1 MEDIFLKYDFDI
13 EICCADTPFVE
24 IDYWFSELSLQY
36 NKSFI
41 AASYASTTIKYAYI
55 NLKRTMSLSDFYGDN
70 IINDDSILDKKAP
83 SSIITPISFV
93 ASGMI
98 SYKVFSEL
106 RGFGNMKDII
116 QINLLTWEVHN
127 FEITKNIS

>member
-1 MEDIFLKYDFDI
+1 MF
-13 EICCADTPFVE
+13 
-24 IDYWFSELSLQY
+24 QY

-41 AASYASTTIKYAYI
+41 AGSYASTTINFAYVDP
-55 NLKRTMSLSDFYGDN
+55 KRTMSLSDFYGDN
-70 IINDDSILDKKAP
+70 MINDDSILDKKAP
-83 SSIITPISFV
+83 SSIMTPIPFM

-116 QINLLTWEVHN
+116 QINLLTWEVNN

>member
-1 MEDIFLKYDFDI
+1 MHI
-13 EICCADTPFVE
+13 
-24 IDYWFSELSLQY
+24 
-36 NKSFI
+36 
-41 AASYASTTIKYAYI
+41 YI
-55 NLKRTMSLSDFYGDN
+55 NSKRTMRFREFYSDN
-70 IINDDSILDKKAP
+70 MINDDSILDKKAS
-83 SSIITPISFV
+83 SSILTPMLFM

-116 QINLLTWEVHN
+116 RINLLTWEVYN

>member
-1 MEDIFLKYDFDI
+1 MRFREFY
-13 EICCADTPFVE
+13 
-24 IDYWFSELSLQY
+24 
-36 NKSFI
+36 
-41 AASYASTTIKYAYI
+41 
-55 NLKRTMSLSDFYGDN
+55 SDN
-70 IINDDSILDKKAP
+70 MINDDSILDKKAP
-83 SSIITPISFV
+83 SSIIIPISFM

-106 RGFGNMKDII
+106 TGFGNMKDII

>member
-1 MEDIFLKYDFDI
+1 MRLRE
-13 EICCADTPFVE
+13 
-24 IDYWFSELSLQY
+24 
-36 NKSFI
+36 
-41 AASYASTTIKYAYI
+41 
-55 NLKRTMSLSDFYGDN
+55 FYGDN
-70 IINDDSILDKKAP
+70 MINDDSILDKKAP
-83 SSIITPISFV
+83 SSIIAPISFM

-106 RGFGNMKDII
+106 TGLENMKDII